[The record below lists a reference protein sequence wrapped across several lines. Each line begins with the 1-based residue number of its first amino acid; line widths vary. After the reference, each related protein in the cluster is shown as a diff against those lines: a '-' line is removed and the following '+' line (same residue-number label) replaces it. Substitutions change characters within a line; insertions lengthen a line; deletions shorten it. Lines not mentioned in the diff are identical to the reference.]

1 MLSLVD
7 ETWEWLDRAEQARE
21 VAGQLTDP
29 RAKQAVLQLAES
41 FERLARAA
49 VTPAVLRRRELARRR
64 QQRNS
69 RFRPPVATQNGKS
82 GSGGDKEIGQHRGLL
97 APEERARITELQ
109 DALIERFF
117 DHSEAVAGGDETRAK
132 ELKAEI
138 DGLLREKEEVEKWA
152 GAGSA

>member
-1 MLSLVD
+1 MPSLVD

-29 RAKQAVLQLAES
+29 GAKQAVLQLAES
-41 FERLARAA
+41 FERLARAS
-49 VTPAVLRRRELARRR
+49 VTPAVLRRR
-64 QQRNS
+64 QRNS

-97 APEERARITELQ
+97 TPEERARITELQ

-152 GAGSA
+152 AAGSA